1 MVVMAPKRGSVL
13 VGERQRKKGN
23 ARGRKDAHC
32 YVPQWWQRSA
42 YFTLG
47 IVGRLLLQQEN
58 AVKDHLSIPVILFC
72 HTHCEKLQ
80 KLFLFHKQNSFN
92 SYVNKN
98 TNTTTKSTIGSTNVL
113 LNSLSTPLS
122 QTEWKMWRPS
132 LLLHRP
138 CNLLH
143 LRFLLLCILCF
154 SFVSPIS
161 CRVFCIVMFHILCQT
176 RRKMMHLS
184 LMLHGYVAWN
194 ICSASAI

>member
-1 MVVMAPKRGSVL
+1 MAPKRGSVL

-47 IVGRLLLQQEN
+47 LVGRLLLQQEN
-58 AVKDHLSIPVILFC
+58 AVKDHLYIPVILFC
-72 HTHCEKLQ
+72 HTYYEKIQ

-92 SYVNKN
+92 GDVNIN

-122 QTEWKMWRPS
+122 QTEWKMWRPVPS

-143 LRFLLLCILCF
+143 LRFLLLCILCS

-161 CRVFCIVMFHILCQT
+161 CCVFCIAMFHILCQT
-176 RRKMMHLS
+176 MRKMMRLS

-194 ICSASAI
+194 IYSTSAI